1 VGWRVLGYLPGYS
14 GEEGLAQGSGIW
26 LLAALG
32 EVTTL
37 PDWAPAAYFA
47 LAAAVLLTLAVAIAL
62 PRRPAQAQREEIL
75 RVAGNTAI
83 LAATTM
89 ALLSPHYP
97 WYFAWLA
104 VPCCLAPFR
113 SIIFLSVA
121 PLLLYR
127 DPFNERFFWPALF
140 YVPTILLALRDLLN
154 RAPAPL
160 LQGDAD
166 VHDSLA

>member
-1 VGWRVLGYLPGYS
+1 V
-14 GEEGLAQGSGIW
+14 
-26 LLAALG
+26 
-32 EVTTL
+32 
-37 PDWAPAAYFA
+37 
-47 LAAAVLLTLAVAIAL
+47 LAAASLLTLAAAIAL
-62 PRRPAQAQREEIL
+62 PRGPAESQGEEIQ

-83 LAATTM
+83 LAAATM
-89 ALLSPHYP
+89 VLLSPHYP
-97 WYFAWLA
+97 WYFVWLA
-104 VPCCLAPFR
+104 IPCCVAPFR

-140 YVPTILLALRDLLN
+140 YVPAILLALRELLN

-160 LQGDAD
+160 LRGDAD